1 MYGAVPYLMD
11 AFAIDRD
18 QAFRIVCEWLDLES
32 ASVPDQGSPPA
43 PAVVRRPR
51 RGRSRAA

>member
-1 MYGAVPYLMD
+1 MD

-32 ASVPDQGSPPA
+32 ASAPDQGSPPA
-43 PAVVRRPR
+43 TAVVRRPR